1 MNKEDLVYICS
12 PLSAPKRSDMKH
24 NMIQAG
30 VYARMVAAYWGCRAI
45 APHSFLPDYVDD
57 TIPQEREIAL
67 EFGLSI
73 LKICKALVICGD
85 VISSGMQGEIW
96 RAKELG
102 IPIYQMIETGISGF
116 ILVEE
121 RKDIHEM

>member
-1 MNKEDLVYICS
+1 MKKEDLVYICS
-12 PLSAPKRSDMKH
+12 PLSAPTKAMMKR
-24 NMIQAG
+24 NMSKAG
-30 VYARMVAAYWGCRAI
+30 IYAKQVALYWGCRAI
-45 APHSFLPDYVDD
+45 APHSFLPDYLDD

-85 VISSGMQGEIW
+85 VISSGMQGEIR